1 MLFRSS
7 SGGWGTWAG
16 QWVAAATEVLPSW
29 TRQGSGFDA
38 VPTRNGASPDQVP
51 IKYELGRKS
60 LAVTGVLTTSPSEN
74 GPPHQVPIK

>member
-1 MLFRSS
+1 M
-7 SGGWGTWAG
+7 
-16 QWVAAATEVLPSW
+16 EVLPSW

-60 LAVTGVLTTSPSEN
+60 VVVTGVLATSHSMK
-74 GPPHQVPIK
+74 GPPHQVPVK